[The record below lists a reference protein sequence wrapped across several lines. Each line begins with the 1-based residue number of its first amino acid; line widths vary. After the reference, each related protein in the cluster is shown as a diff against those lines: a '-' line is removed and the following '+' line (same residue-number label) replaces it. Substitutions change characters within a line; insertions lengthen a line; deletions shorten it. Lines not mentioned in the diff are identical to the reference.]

1 MPSNIPGNVAKHS
14 GEYRQTFR
22 FFRDFNYKE
31 NQTSPPK
38 VAVFDCSVV
47 LGSDDS
53 NQNGDVNK
61 SIDNIQKSDFIIT
74 LLKGRTSLLE
84 QQLIEK
90 NAIIDLFV

>member
-1 MPSNIPGNVAKHS
+1 M
-14 GEYRQTFR
+14 
-22 FFRDFNYKE
+22 
-31 NQTSPPK
+31 
-38 VAVFDCSVV
+38 

-53 NQNGDVNK
+53 NQIGDVNK

-90 NAIIDLFV
+90 NAIIDLKISPIVTYSNNNNDNTNINDGSKI

>member
-1 MPSNIPGNVAKHS
+1 M
-14 GEYRQTFR
+14 
-22 FFRDFNYKE
+22 
-31 NQTSPPK
+31 
-38 VAVFDCSVV
+38 

-90 NAIIDLFV
+90 NAIIDLKISPIVTYSNNNNDNININDGSKI

>member
-1 MPSNIPGNVAKHS
+1 M
-14 GEYRQTFR
+14 
-22 FFRDFNYKE
+22 
-31 NQTSPPK
+31 
-38 VAVFDCSVV
+38 

-84 QQLIEK
+84 QQLTEK
-90 NAIIDLFV
+90 NAIIDLKISPIVTYSNNNNDNININDGSKI